1 VSYKAEVI
9 VDKSGKW
16 CDNAI
21 RFATASEVHEY
32 TDLEF
37 RWAAIRETRVVG
49 SDDPVNYVWADGRLM
64 PRVERAMNIKHLE
77 ATSAI
82 ASARASRKVGALVNR
97 GSSLSYQGPLATR
110 TRVRAARQTYVEARS
125 WLRVRGPPQ
134 PRARL
139 KEHRHKSMQA
149 AVRSWLRCSP

>member
-1 VSYKAEVI
+1 MSYRAEVI

-82 ASARASRKVGALVNR
+82 ASARASRR
-97 GSSLSYQGPLATR
+97 SGP
-110 TRVRAARQTYVEARS
+110 
-125 WLRVRGPPQ
+125 W
-134 PRARL
+134 
-139 KEHRHKSMQA
+139 
-149 AVRSWLRCSP
+149 

>member
-1 VSYKAEVI
+1 VSYRAEVI

-21 RFATASEVHEY
+21 RLASASEAHEY

-64 PRVERAMNIKHLE
+64 PRVESAMNTWRL
-77 ATSAI
+77 
-82 ASARASRKVGALVNR
+82 RLPSRQLGLR
-97 GSSLSYQGPLATR
+97 GRSGP
-110 TRVRAARQTYVEARS
+110 
-125 WLRVRGPPQ
+125 W
-134 PRARL
+134 
-139 KEHRHKSMQA
+139 
-149 AVRSWLRCSP
+149 

>member
-1 VSYKAEVI
+1 MLLGRSYVGGVRPEGAHFHKRRNIHVSYKAEVI

-64 PRVERAMNIKHLE
+64 PRVERAMNIKTPGGYVCHRVSSGFE
-77 ATSAI
+77 E
-82 ASARASRKVGALVNR
+82 GR
-97 GSSLSYQGPLATR
+97 GLGEP
-110 TRVRAARQTYVEARS
+110 
-125 WLRVRGPPQ
+125 GIQ
-134 PRARL
+134 PVLPR
-139 KEHRHKSMQA
+139 
-149 AVRSWLRCSP
+149 P